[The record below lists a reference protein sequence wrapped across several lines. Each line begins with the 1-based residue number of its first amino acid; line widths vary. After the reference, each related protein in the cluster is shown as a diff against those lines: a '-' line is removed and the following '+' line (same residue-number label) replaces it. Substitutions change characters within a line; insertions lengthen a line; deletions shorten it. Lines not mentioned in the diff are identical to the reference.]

1 MVMFD
6 GNLSSS
12 LEFFNTFVSMDPVMK
27 TSYDSLGGV
36 TPNKCKLDF
45 VTLREECHNKSHY

>member
-12 LEFFNTFVSMDPVMK
+12 LEVFNTFVSMAHVMK
-27 TSYDSLGGV
+27 TRYDSLGAV
-36 TPNKCKLDF
+36 TLNKSKLDF
-45 VTLREECHNKSHY
+45 VTLREDCHNKSHY